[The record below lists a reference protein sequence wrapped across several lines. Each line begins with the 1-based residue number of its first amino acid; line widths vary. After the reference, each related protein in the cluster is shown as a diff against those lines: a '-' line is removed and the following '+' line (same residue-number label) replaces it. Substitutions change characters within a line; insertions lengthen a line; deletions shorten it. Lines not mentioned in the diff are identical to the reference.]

1 MGINK
6 STFDKYAVA
15 ELANLTEILNEAKR
29 SEVIKMVL
37 DNFNSYMVLA
47 GITQRNRSVI
57 LENLA
62 SHLILF
68 ERLTRREE
76 RDKALINKEARV
88 AMQKN
93 VNLEDFKNSLRL
105 ASDKFAKTKE
115 EKKVINR
122 IIKRIKIN
130 KYENRTI

>member
-1 MGINK
+1 MGISK
-6 STFDKYAVA
+6 ITFSKYALA
-15 ELANLTEILNEAKR
+15 ELANRTEILNEAKR
-29 SEVIKMVL
+29 SEVIRMVI

-47 GITQRNRSVI
+47 GIIPQNRSVI

-76 RDKALINKEARV
+76 RDKAIINKEAKI
-88 AMQKN
+88 AMKKSI
-93 VNLEDFKNSLRL
+93 NLEDFKNSLRL
-105 ASDKFAKTKE
+105 VSDKFAKTKE
-115 EKKVINR
+115 ERKVINR

-130 KYENRTI
+130 KLS